1 MPAAPENGERSAP
14 AGRRVGRRENGRAS
28 KLGQTQRCAAI
39 TKNTKNH
46 KDTQSTTQFR
56 AQRHTEG
63 YTEEHRDGLPVYFG
77 NHKGHEGPPCRREA
91 TNLPRLRGTKGMARR
106 RGRAVR
112 ARKAHVRPG
121 DLGGMAGFARHALGE
136 GALTRPGEQRTENG
150 RTESARQARDGEAAV
165 RERRW
170 SPSSGPT
177 ASLVR
182 RFRRFRS
189 APVGRRVETAR
200 READGREGAISG
212 RLARS
217 VIGVSPS
224 DFARTRV
231 FAGKR
236 PAGFPRT
243 GLLRCRRV

>member
-1 MPAAPENGERSAP
+1 MQARSDKPSTAKGHKGDSTAQR
-14 AGRRVGRRENGRAS
+14 AGRACAQGARPARGPGGHGGLRTPCFGGRGAD
-28 KLGQTQRCAAI
+28 A
-39 TKNTKNH
+39 
-46 KDTQSTTQFR
+46 
-56 AQRHTEG
+56 
-63 YTEEHRDGLPVYFG
+63 
-77 NHKGHEGPPCRREA
+77 
-91 TNLPRLRGTKGMARR
+91 PR
-106 RGRAVR
+106 
-112 ARKAHVRPG
+112 
-121 DLGGMAGFARHALGE
+121 
-136 GALTRPGEQRTENG
+136 RTENG
-150 RTESARQARDGEAAV
+150 KRRTESARQARDGEAAV

-182 RFRRFRS
+182 RFRRFRRFRN

-217 VIGVSPS
+217 VIGVSPFG
-224 DFARTRV
+224 FARTRV

-243 GLLRCRRV
+243 GLLRCRRA